1 MTECCYG
8 FLYNEDFATYGTVL
22 TFSKTGFGTGRSYC
36 IVDCI
41 GMTECCYGFLYN
53 EDFVTY
59 GTVFTGGKTGF
70 GTGRSYC
77 RIIYLGMS
85 GCRNRILSNDDLITN
100 GTLDSIGPTILGTS
114 GINTGNSLG
123 SMTASIGAY
132 SLSGKLCSTV
142 GTVNYE
148 IVATLLS
155 TCRSNF
161 IFLNCTCGSVSL
173 CIKNNALNIG
183 VVEECLIMPTAT
195 AVLTNVIL
203 YVTVLGTGCGN
214 CLNVSSLVRS
224 ILVCEFMTLVTVSIT
239 NVSVFVR
246 KLRSLLGLSVGYV
259 TTITLSS
266 VCAVCLAGSITVGY
280 VVSEAVT
287 KSGSKLSATY

>member
-1 MTECCYG
+1 M
-8 FLYNEDFATYGTVL
+8 L
-22 TFSKTGFGTGRSYC
+22 
-36 IVDCI
+36 
-41 GMTECCYGFLYN
+41 
-53 EDFVTY
+53 
-59 GTVFTGGKTGF
+59 TGGKTGF
-70 GTGRSYC
+70 GTGGSYC

-100 GTLDSIGPTILGTS
+100 GTLNSIGPTILGTS
-114 GINTGNSLG
+114 RINTGNSLG
-123 SMTASIGAY
+123 SMTESIGAY

-161 IFLNCTCGSVSL
+161 VFLNCTCGSVSL
-173 CIKNNALNIG
+173 CRKNNALNIG
-183 VVEECLIMPTAT
+183 VVEECLIKPTAT

-214 CLNVSSLVRS
+214 RLNVSSLVRC
-224 ILVCEFMTLVTVSIT
+224 ILVCELVTLITVSIT

-246 KLRSLLGLSVGYV
+246 KLRSILSLSVGYV

-266 VCAVCLAGSITVGY
+266 VCAVCLAGSITVRY